1 MKDLGFLS
9 EGEIAHYEASLTPV
23 GDQNMVVEWFFN
35 GNVIEASML
44 KKMLNIDVLY
54 FLIYLFFFRSS
65 NSYHI
70 CFWYGCS

>member
-44 KKMLNIDVLY
+44 KKNDVDVLY